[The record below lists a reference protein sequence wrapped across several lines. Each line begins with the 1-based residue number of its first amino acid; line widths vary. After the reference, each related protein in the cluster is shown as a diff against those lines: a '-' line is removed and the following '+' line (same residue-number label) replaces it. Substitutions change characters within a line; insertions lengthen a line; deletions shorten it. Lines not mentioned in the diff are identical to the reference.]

1 VVSIKKTAFHQEET
15 MFADSTLET
24 SWAEHTR
31 RSRTTLTSFALQA
44 MVTATLLLIP
54 MIRPIALPFLKPL
67 ATPVILVP
75 PPGPP
80 PSAQSHAI
88 ERPAESKLAQGV
100 LIMPRTIPTHIRDI
114 QEESGP
120 LQVALSG
127 PYIVGSTGAGDPS
140 GILHALGKPSSIL
153 PVPAPPAVARPPRV
167 SHMMEG
173 NLIRRVQPDYPPI
186 ARSARIQGQ
195 VVLAA
200 IISKEGTI
208 ENLRALAGHPML
220 VHAALEAVSQWRYRP
235 YILNNEP
242 VEVETQITVNFSL
255 SGN

>member
-1 VVSIKKTAFHQEET
+1 

-31 RSRTTLTSFALQA
+31 RSWTTLTSFALQA
-44 MVTATLLLIP
+44 TVTAILLLIP
-54 MIRPIALPFLKPL
+54 LVRPIALPFLKPL
-67 ATPVILVP
+67 ATPVMLAP

-88 ERPAESKLAQGV
+88 EHPAESNLSHGV
-100 LIMPRTIPTHIRDI
+100 IIMPPTIPTHVRDI
-114 QEESGP
+114 HEESGP
-120 LQVALSG
+120 PQVSSSG
-127 PYIVGSTGAGDPS
+127 PYVFGGTGSGDPNE
-140 GILHALGKPSSIL
+140 ILHSLGNSGAAA
-153 PVPAPPAVARPPRV
+153 VPPPPPAVAHPIRV
-167 SHMMEG
+167 SHMSEG
-173 NLIRRVQPDYPPI
+173 DILRKVQPTYPPL

-200 IISKEGTI
+200 MISKQGTI

>member
-1 VVSIKKTAFHQEET
+1 
-15 MFADSTLET
+15 MFADSMLET
-24 SWAEHTR
+24 SWAEHAR
-31 RSRTTLTSFALQA
+31 RSWTTLTSFAVQA
-44 MVTATLLLIP
+44 TVTAILLLIP
-54 MIRPIALPFLKPL
+54 LIRPIALPFLKPL
-67 ATPVILVP
+67 ATPVMLAL

-80 PSAQSHAI
+80 PSTQSHAI
-88 ERPAESKLAQGV
+88 EHPAESNLAQGV
-100 LIMPRTIPTHIRDI
+100 LIMPRTIPRHIRDI

-120 LQVALSG
+120 PQVALSG
-127 PYIVGSTGAGDPS
+127 SNVFGSTGAGDPN
-140 GILHALGKPSSIL
+140 GILHALGKSSSSL
-153 PVPAPPAVARPPRV
+153 PVPPPPAVAHPPRV

-200 IISKEGTI
+200 IISKEGRI
-208 ENLRALAGHPML
+208 ENLRVLAGHPML
-220 VHAALEAVSQWRYRP
+220 VRAALEAVSQWRYRP
-235 YILNNEP
+235 YILNSEP

>member
-1 VVSIKKTAFHQEET
+1 
-15 MFADSTLET
+15 MFSDSTLET

-31 RSRTTLTSFALQA
+31 RSWTTLTSFALQA
-44 MVTATLLLIP
+44 VLTAILLLIP
-54 MIRPIALPFLKPL
+54 LIRPIALPFLKPL
-67 ATPVILVP
+67 AMPVLLAP

-88 ERPAESKLAQGV
+88 EHLAESNLAHGV

-120 LQVALSG
+120 PQVMSG
-127 PYIVGSTGAGDPS
+127 QYVFGSTGAGSPE
-140 GILHALGKPSSIL
+140 GILHSLGNSSAV
-153 PVPAPPAVARPPRV
+153 PVPPLPAVAHTPRV

-173 NLIRRVQPDYPPI
+173 NLIRRVQPEYPPI

-200 IISKEGTI
+200 VISKEGTI

-220 VHAALEAVSQWRYRP
+220 VHAALEAASQWRYRP

>member
-1 VVSIKKTAFHQEET
+1 
-15 MFADSTLET
+15 MFSDSTLET

-31 RSRTTLTSFALQA
+31 RSWTTLTSFALQA
-44 MVTATLLLIP
+44 VLTAILLLIP
-54 MIRPIALPFLKPL
+54 LIRPIALPFLKPL
-67 ATPVILVP
+67 AMPVLLAP

-88 ERPAESKLAQGV
+88 EHPAESNLAHGV

-120 LQVALSG
+120 PQVMSG
-127 PYIVGSTGAGDPS
+127 QYVFGSTGAGSPE
-140 GILHALGKPSSIL
+140 GILHSLGNSSAV
-153 PVPAPPAVARPPRV
+153 PVPPLPAVAHTPRV

-173 NLIRRVQPDYPPI
+173 NLIRRVQPEYPPI

-200 IISKEGTI
+200 VISKEGTI

-220 VHAALEAVSQWRYRP
+220 VHAALEAASQWRYRP

>member
-1 VVSIKKTAFHQEET
+1 
-15 MFADSTLET
+15 MFADSALET

-31 RSRTTLTSFALQA
+31 RSWTTLTSFALQA
-44 MVTATLLLIP
+44 TVTAILLLIP
-54 MIRPIALPFLKPL
+54 LIRPIALPFLKPL
-67 ATPVILVP
+67 ATPVMLAP
-75 PPGPP
+75 PPAPP
-80 PSAQSHAI
+80 PSEQAHAI
-88 ERPAESKLAQGV
+88 EHPAESNLAHGV
-100 LIMPRTIPTHIRDI
+100 VIMPRTIPGHIKAI

-120 LQVALSG
+120 PQVALSG
-127 PYIVGSTGAGDPS
+127 PYVFGGTGSGDPN
-140 GILHALGKPSSIL
+140 GILHSLGKPSSAL
-153 PVPAPPAVARPPRV
+153 PALPSPAAAHAPRV

-208 ENLRALAGHPML
+208 EKLRVLAGHPML
-220 VHAALEAVSQWRYRP
+220 VHAAVEAVSQWRYRP
-235 YILNNEP
+235 YILNSEA

-255 SGN
+255 SEN

>member
-1 VVSIKKTAFHQEET
+1 
-15 MFADSTLET
+15 MFSDSTLET

-31 RSRTTLTSFALQA
+31 RSWTTLTSFALQA
-44 MVTATLLLIP
+44 VLTAILLLIP
-54 MIRPIALPFLKPL
+54 LIRPIALPFLKPL
-67 ATPVILVP
+67 AMPVRLAP
-75 PPGPP
+75 PPGHP
-80 PSAQSHAI
+80 PSVQSHVI
-88 ERPAESKLAQGV
+88 EHPAESNLAHGV

-120 LQVALSG
+120 PQVMSG
-127 PYIVGSTGAGDPS
+127 QYVFGSTGACSPE
-140 GILHALGKPSSIL
+140 GILHSLGNSSAV
-153 PVPAPPAVARPPRV
+153 PVPPLPAVAHTPRV
-167 SHMMEG
+167 SQMMEG
-173 NLIRRVQPDYPPI
+173 NLIRRVQPEYPPI

-200 IISKEGTI
+200 VISKEGTI

-220 VHAALEAVSQWRYRP
+220 VHAALEAASQWRYRP

-255 SGN
+255 SGK

>member
-1 VVSIKKTAFHQEET
+1 

-31 RSRTTLTSFALQA
+31 RSWTTLTSFALQA
-44 MVTATLLLIP
+44 VVTAILLLIP
-54 MIRPIALPFLKPL
+54 LIRPIARPFLKSL
-67 ATPVILVP
+67 ATPVMLTP

-80 PSAQSHAI
+80 PSVQSHAT
-88 ERPAESKLAQGV
+88 ERSAESNLAQGV
-100 LIMPRTIPTHIRDI
+100 LIMPRTIPTQIRDI

-120 LQVALSG
+120 PQVALSG
-127 PYIVGSTGAGDPS
+127 PYVFGSTGAGDPN
-140 GILHALGKPSSIL
+140 GILHSLGKPSSA
-153 PVPAPPAVARPPRV
+153 VPPPPPSAVAHPPRV

-173 NLIRRVQPDYPPI
+173 NLIRRVQPEYPPI

>member
-1 VVSIKKTAFHQEET
+1 
-15 MFADSTLET
+15 MFSNSTLET

-31 RSRTTLTSFALQA
+31 RSWTTLTSFALQA
-44 MVTATLLLIP
+44 VVTAILLLIP
-54 MIRPIALPFLKPL
+54 LVRPIALPFLKPL
-67 ATPVILVP
+67 ATPVVLAA
-75 PPGPP
+75 PPGPT
-80 PSAQSHAI
+80 PSVQSHAT
-88 ERPAESKLAQGV
+88 ERPAESNLAHGV

-114 QEESGP
+114 QEEGGP
-120 LQVALSG
+120 PQAAFSG
-127 PYIVGSTGAGDPS
+127 PYVFGTTGSGSPE
-140 GILHALGKPSSIL
+140 GILHSLGNSSSAV
-153 PVPAPPAVARPPRV
+153 PVPPSPAVAHPSRI

-173 NLIRRVQPDYPPI
+173 NLIRRVQPEYPPI

-200 IISKEGTI
+200 IINKEGKI
-208 ENLRALAGHPML
+208 ENLRVLAGHPML

-235 YILNNEP
+235 YALNNEP

>member
-1 VVSIKKTAFHQEET
+1 
-15 MFADSTLET
+15 MFSESTLET

-31 RSRTTLTSFALQA
+31 RSWTTLTSFALQA
-44 MVTATLLLIP
+44 VLTAILLLIP
-54 MIRPIALPFLKPL
+54 LIRPIALPFLKPL
-67 ATPVILVP
+67 AMPVLLAP
-75 PPGPP
+75 PPGHPP
-80 PSAQSHAI
+80 RVQSHVI
-88 ERPAESKLAQGV
+88 EHPAESNLAHGV

-120 LQVALSG
+120 PQVMSG
-127 PYIVGSTGAGDPS
+127 QYVFGSTGAGSPE
-140 GILHALGKPSSIL
+140 GILHSLGNSSAV
-153 PVPAPPAVARPPRV
+153 PVPPLPAVAHTPRV

-173 NLIRRVQPDYPPI
+173 NLIRRVQPEYPPI

-200 IISKEGTI
+200 VISKEGTI

-220 VHAALEAVSQWRYRP
+220 VQAALEAASQWRYRP

>member
-1 VVSIKKTAFHQEET
+1 
-15 MFADSTLET
+15 MFADSTLDT

-31 RSRTTLTSFALQA
+31 RSWTTLTSFALQA
-44 MVTATLLLIP
+44 AVTAILLLIP
-54 MIRPIALPFLKPL
+54 LIRPIALPFLKPL
-67 ATPVILVP
+67 ATPVMLAP

-80 PSAQSHAI
+80 PSVQSHAI
-88 ERPAESKLAQGV
+88 EHPAESNLAHGV
-100 LIMPRTIPTHIRDI
+100 IIMPLAIPTRIRDI
-114 QEESGP
+114 HEESGP
-120 LQVALSG
+120 PQMGSSG
-127 PYIVGSTGAGDPS
+127 PYVFGATGVGDPN
-140 GILHALGKPSSIL
+140 GILHSLGNSS
-153 PVPAPPAVARPPRV
+153 PAAVPPPPPAVAHPLRV
-167 SHMMEG
+167 SHMSEG
-173 NLIRRVQPDYPPI
+173 DLLRKVQPTYPPV

-200 IISKEGTI
+200 IISKQGTI

>member
-1 VVSIKKTAFHQEET
+1 
-15 MFADSTLET
+15 MFADSMLET

-31 RSRTTLTSFALQA
+31 RSWTTLTSFALQVL
-44 MVTATLLLIP
+44 VTGILLLVP
-54 MIRPIALPFLKPL
+54 LIRPIALPFLKPL
-67 ATPVILVP
+67 ATAVMLSP

-80 PSAQSHAI
+80 PSVQSHAI
-88 ERPAESKLAQGV
+88 EHPAESNLSHGV

-120 LQVALSG
+120 PQVALSG
-127 PYIVGSTGAGDPS
+127 PYVFGSNGAGDPNGMPYSLGNS
-140 GILHALGKPSSIL
+140 GAAV
-153 PVPAPPAVARPPRV
+153 VPPPPPAVPHPPRV

-173 NLIRRVQPDYPPI
+173 NLIRRVQPAYPPL

-200 IISKEGTI
+200 IISREGSI
-208 ENLRALAGHPML
+208 EKLRVLAGHPML
-220 VHAALEAVSQWRYRP
+220 VHAAVEAVSQWRYRP
-235 YILNNEP
+235 YILNSEP
-242 VEVETQITVNFSL
+242 VEVETQITVNFLL

>member
-1 VVSIKKTAFHQEET
+1 

-31 RSRTTLTSFALQA
+31 RSWTTLTSFALQVL
-44 MVTATLLLIP
+44 VTAILLLIP
-54 MIRPIALPFLKPL
+54 LIRPIALPFLKPL
-67 ATPVILVP
+67 ATPVMLAP

-80 PSAQSHAI
+80 PSVQSHAI
-88 ERPAESKLAQGV
+88 EHHAESNLAQGV
-100 LIMPRTIPTHIRDI
+100 LLMPRTIPTHVRDI

-120 LQVALSG
+120 PQLSSSG
-127 PYIVGSTGAGDPS
+127 PYVFGGTGSGDPN
-140 GILHALGKPSSIL
+140 GILHSLGSSSAAV
-153 PVPAPPAVARPPRV
+153 VPPPPTAVAHPLRV

-173 NLIRRVQPDYPPI
+173 NLVRRVQPTYPPL
-186 ARSARIQGQ
+186 ARNARIQGQ

-208 ENLRALAGHPML
+208 ENLRVLAGHPML
-220 VHAALEAVSQWRYRP
+220 VHAAVEAVSQWRYRP
-235 YILNNEP
+235 YILNSEP

-255 SGN
+255 TGN

>member
-1 VVSIKKTAFHQEET
+1 VSIKKTAFHEEAV
-15 MFADSTLET
+15 MFTDSLLET
-24 SWAEHTR
+24 SWAQRSR
-31 RSRTTLTSFALQA
+31 RSWTTLTSFALQA
-44 MVTATLLLIP
+44 TMTGILLLIP
-54 MIRPIALPFLKPL
+54 LIRPIAIPFLKPL
-67 ATPVILVP
+67 ATPVMLAA

-80 PSAQSHAI
+80 PSVQSHAT
-88 ERPAESKLAQGV
+88 ERPAESNLSHGV
-100 LIMPRTIPTHIRDI
+100 IIMPPTIPNHIKPI

-120 LQVALSG
+120 PQVSSSG
-127 PYIVGSTGAGDPS
+127 PYVFGSTGS
-140 GILHALGKPSSIL
+140 GSPERILHALGNSGAAV
-153 PVPAPPAVARPPRV
+153 VPPPPPAVVHPLRV
-167 SHMMEG
+167 SRMSEG
-173 NLIRRVQPDYPPI
+173 DLVRKVQPTYPPL

>member
-1 VVSIKKTAFHQEET
+1 
-15 MFADSTLET
+15 MFADSMLET
-24 SWAEHTR
+24 SWAEHAR
-31 RSRTTLTSFALQA
+31 RSWTTLTSFAVQA
-44 MVTATLLLIP
+44 TVTAILLLIP
-54 MIRPIALPFLKPL
+54 LIRPIALPFLKPL
-67 ATPVILVP
+67 ATPVMLAL

-80 PSAQSHAI
+80 PSTQSHAI
-88 ERPAESKLAQGV
+88 EHPAESNLAHGV
-100 LIMPRTIPTHIRDI
+100 LIMPRTIPRHIRDV

-120 LQVALSG
+120 PQVALSG
-127 PYIVGSTGAGDPS
+127 SYVFGSTGAGDPN
-140 GILHALGKPSSIL
+140 GIPYSLGKSSSSL
-153 PVPAPPAVARPPRV
+153 PVPPPPAVAHPPRV

-200 IISKEGTI
+200 IISKEGRI
-208 ENLRALAGHPML
+208 ENLRVLAGHPML
-220 VHAALEAVSQWRYRP
+220 VRAALEAVSQWRYRP
-235 YILNNEP
+235 YILNSEP

>member
-1 VVSIKKTAFHQEET
+1 

-31 RSRTTLTSFALQA
+31 RSWTTLTSFALQVV
-44 MVTATLLLIP
+44 VTAILLLIP
-54 MIRPIALPFLKPL
+54 LIRPIALPFLKPL
-67 ATPVILVP
+67 ATTVMLAP

-80 PSAQSHAI
+80 PTAQSHAI
-88 ERPAESKLAQGV
+88 EHPAESNLAQGV

-114 QEESGP
+114 HEESGP
-120 LQVALSG
+120 PQVALSG
-127 PYIVGSTGAGDPS
+127 SYVFGSTGEGSPE
-140 GILHALGKPSSIL
+140 GILHSLGKPSSAL
-153 PVPAPPAVARPPRV
+153 PVPPPLAVAHPPRV

-173 NLIRRVQPDYPPI
+173 NLIRRVQPTYPPL

-200 IISKEGTI
+200 IIGKEGSI
-208 ENLRALAGHPML
+208 EKLRVLAGHPMP
-220 VHAALEAVSQWRYRP
+220 VHAAVEAVSQWRYRP
-235 YILNNEP
+235 YILNSEP
-242 VEVETQITVNFSL
+242 VEVETQITLNFSL

>member
-1 VVSIKKTAFHQEET
+1 
-15 MFADSTLET
+15 MFADSMLET
-24 SWAEHTR
+24 SWAEHAR
-31 RSRTTLTSFALQA
+31 RSWTTLTSFAVQA
-44 MVTATLLLIP
+44 TVTAILLLIP
-54 MIRPIALPFLKPL
+54 LIHPTALPFLKPL
-67 ATPVILVP
+67 ATPVMLAL

-80 PSAQSHAI
+80 PSTQSHAI
-88 ERPAESKLAQGV
+88 EHPAESNLAHGV
-100 LIMPRTIPTHIRDI
+100 LIMPRTIPRHIRDV

-120 LQVALSG
+120 PQVALSG
-127 PYIVGSTGAGDPS
+127 SYVFGSTGAGDPN
-140 GILHALGKPSSIL
+140 GIPYSLGKSSSSL
-153 PVPAPPAVARPPRV
+153 PVPPPPAVAHPPRV

-200 IISKEGTI
+200 IISKEGRI
-208 ENLRALAGHPML
+208 ENLRVLAGHPML
-220 VHAALEAVSQWRYRP
+220 VRAALEAVSQWRYRP
-235 YILNNEP
+235 YILNSEP